1 MYDDFQK
8 ILEELRKL
16 TGDERSAMTTWFVI
30 AGLLLVIRYVVTGL
44 IVFFLGRRIIN
55 AFAYSM
61 KDVRDQETRR

>member
-30 AGLLLVIRYVVTGL
+30 QGLLMLARYIITGVV
-44 IVFFLGRRIIN
+44 VFFIGRRIIN
-55 AFAYSM
+55 AFAFSM
-61 KDVRDQETRR
+61 KPVRDQEKKS